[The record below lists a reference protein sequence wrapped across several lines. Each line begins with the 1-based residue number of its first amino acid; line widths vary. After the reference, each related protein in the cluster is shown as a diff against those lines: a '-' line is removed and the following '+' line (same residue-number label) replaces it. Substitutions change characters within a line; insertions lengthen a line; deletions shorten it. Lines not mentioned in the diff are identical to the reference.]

1 MFTEATHVDGAEEV
15 LRAFLAFLNSYS
27 SDVSENSIDTGSS
40 IYLDYIQQLKVL
52 RECDGTTLYVNFQ
65 HLVRCVKGHSSA
77 ADRFNPLTYLYSSL

>member
-27 SDVSENSIDTGSS
+27 SDVSEN
-40 IYLDYIQQLKVL
+40 YIQQLKVL

-77 ADRFNPLTYLYSSL
+77 ADRFNPLTFLYSSL